1 MYRIY
6 FKQAWTLIRQEK
18 LFSLIYIVGTG
29 LSVAMVMVLSII
41 FYVRIANVY
50 PEANRSRTLVVKS
63 AQMKAKIEGEGSSSS
78 ALSEKLIN
86 TCITPVKGI
95 EALALILDYD
105 VESNLVQPVGTNE
118 QLPIL
123 RSDG

>member
-6 FKQAWTLIRQEK
+6 FKQAWNLIRQEK
-18 LFSLIYIVGTG
+18 LFSLIYILGTG

-50 PEANRSRTLVVKS
+50 PETNRSRTLVVKS

-78 ALSEKLIN
+78 ALSEKLI
-86 TCITPVKGI
+86 
-95 EALALILDYD
+95 
-105 VESNLVQPVGTNE
+105 
-118 QLPIL
+118 
-123 RSDG
+123 